1 MLDIKQVLCFLKDK
15 NIFIN
20 SLAHLG
26 ANHAQGRQEYLDN
39 GIEKI
44 LWVEAIPELA
54 NKLKFKLQNSVTDL
68 VLEGVLSDTTGD
80 VVQFNV
86 ASNSSMSSSIFEFKE
101 HTKMYPSISM
111 MHKLRLTTTTFDDL
125 LKNTN
130 TNFDYD
136 VAVLDLQGA
145 EIKALKGANI
155 LMKRVKAVVVEV
167 SKIELYSNAP
177 LEEEVDYFLLLNN
190 FKKSLAS
197 YTEYGWG
204 EALYIKDDQ

>member
-1 MLDIKQVLCFLKDK
+1 MKQVLRFLKDK

-54 NKLKFKLQNSVTDL
+54 NKLKFKLQNSAADL

-80 VVQFNV
+80 VVQFNI

-101 HTKMYPSISM
+101 HTKMYPNISM
-111 MHKLRLTTTTFDDL
+111 MHKLRLTTTTLDDL
-125 LKNTN
+125 LKSTN

-136 VAVLDLQGA
+136 IAVLDLQGA
-145 EIKALKGANI
+145 EIKALKGAST

-190 FKKSLAS
+190 FKKTLAS